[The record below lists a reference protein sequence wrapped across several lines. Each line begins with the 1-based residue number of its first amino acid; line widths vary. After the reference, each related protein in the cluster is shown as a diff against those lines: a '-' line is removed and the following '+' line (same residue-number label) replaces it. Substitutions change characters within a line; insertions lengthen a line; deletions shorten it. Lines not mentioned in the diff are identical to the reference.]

1 MWDRK
6 IICLTTEAGT
16 GIHAYSNGNFVAFE
30 IDLDDTSELEKMIEE
45 SNKAWENIDVYLR
58 LQATNITLVLMN
70 KSNDPNA
77 TEQFTNRVEHRGK
90 YTAEIANYLKPLICS
105 KIQHC
110 RRGNTEGRDEIFK
123 ALLDGTAR
131 KYFYPFDD
139 EDRKLDEAVR
149 DSNFNEKEE
158 KSEEKIPENPTTKI
172 KFDEDDNLEIQFCQ
186 GSNSA
191 KWASR
196 WLKFRSPLE
205 FLSFAKDELEAD
217 INKFQSMLSQLNS
230 FVYNQLFNFEKDE
243 KFNEPEFKELL
254 KKFKNNI
261 QYQQNDAADIDYEV
275 EKLFQEES
283 EINNYIGSVKYSF
296 GTLSEIKDKL
306 KNKEKYLRPA
316 GVIKSKPSLLTVQ
329 TISSYIS
336 GLCNDISS
344 IKKIAKNELSKD
356 DQAEINYCL
365 IKIGKEMTECKAL
378 LRYDDKF
385 SEVLEKLD
393 CIEDAMSA
401 IYTTLKIGYS
411 SFSLEN
417 TYVSIFENVDNV
429 CELCKTRIK

>member
-1 MWDRK
+1 MWDKK

-70 KSNDPNA
+70 KSNDPNE
-77 TEQFTNRVEHRGK
+77 TKQFTNRVEYRGK

-261 QYQQNDAADIDYEV
+261 QYQQNNAADIDYEV

-283 EINNYIGSVKYSF
+283 DINDYIDSVKYSF
-296 GTLSEIKDKL
+296 ATISEIKDKL